1 MRIVAYVFH
10 RLIIL
15 LLAVFGVSIITFVV
29 TRVLPGNPAY
39 LIVGV
44 QADQSTVDA
53 VIDRLGLDK
62 PILEQYWLYM
72 RQLLLGDFGTSW
84 RTGNPVSFDLSSRWP
99 ATLELA
105 SIAMILAIMWAIPL
119 GLFSS
124 IRKRSFSDYLAKF
137 LSGLGVAIPEFW
149 LATLLI
155 LVFFAGFEIA
165 PAPIGRIMHA
175 SPPESI
181 TGMYIIDSIITANWE
196 SFYASVAQIILPAST
211 LAITIGA
218 PLLRVTRTFMNEVL
232 ESQFIRSAR
241 AMGIPKMSI
250 IFRHAF
256 PNVLLP
262 VSTMIAVL
270 YGYLLGGTVLVEY
283 VFSWPGMGKY
293 AIDSINSSDYAPVM
307 AVVVLSATSYLL
319 VYLLTDLL
327 HFFVDPRT
335 R

>member
-1 MRIVAYVFH
+1 MRILTYVSH
-10 RLIIL
+10 RLVIL
-15 LLAVFGVSIITFVV
+15 FLAVFGVSIITFVV

-53 VIDRLGLDK
+53 VIDKLGLDK
-62 PILEQYWLYM
+62 PIFEQYQLYM
-72 RQLLLGDFGTSW
+72 KQLFLGDLGTSW

-99 ATLELA
+99 ATIELA
-105 SIAMILAIMWAIPL
+105 SIAMIIAILWAIPL
-119 GLFSS
+119 GLISS
-124 IRKRSFSDYLAKF
+124 IRKKSISDYIAKF

-155 LVFFAGFEIA
+155 LIFFAGFQLA
-165 PAPIGRIMHA
+165 PAPIGRILLS

-181 TGMYIIDSIITANWE
+181 TGMYILDSIITTNWE
-196 SFYASVAQIILPAST
+196 SLRASVSQIILPAST
-211 LAITIGA
+211 LAFTIGA
-218 PLLRVTRTFMNEVL
+218 PLLRVTRTFMKDVL
-232 ESQFIRSAR
+232 DSQYIRSAR

-307 AVVVLSATSYLL
+307 AVVVLSAVSYLL
-319 VYLLTDLL
+319 VYLLTDIL
-327 HFFVDPRT
+327 HFIVDPRS

>member
-1 MRIVAYVFH
+1 
-10 RLIIL
+10 
-15 LLAVFGVSIITFVV
+15 
-29 TRVLPGNPAY
+29 
-39 LIVGV
+39 
-44 QADQSTVDA
+44 
-53 VIDRLGLDK
+53 
-62 PILEQYWLYM
+62 
-72 RQLLLGDFGTSW
+72 
-84 RTGNPVSFDLSSRWP
+84 
-99 ATLELA
+99 
-105 SIAMILAIMWAIPL
+105 
-119 GLFSS
+119 
-124 IRKRSFSDYLAKF
+124 
-137 LSGLGVAIPEFW
+137 
-149 LATLLI
+149 
-155 LVFFAGFEIA
+155 
-165 PAPIGRIMHA
+165 MHA

-196 SFYASVAQIILPAST
+196 SFYASVAQIILPATT
-211 LAITIGA
+211 LAITTGA
-218 PLLRVTRTFMNEVL
+218 PLLRVTRTFMIEVL
-232 ESQFIRSAR
+232 DSQFIRSAR

-327 HFFVDPRT
+327 HLVVDPRT

>member
-1 MRIVAYVFH
+1 MRILTYVSH
-10 RLIIL
+10 RLLIL
-15 LLAVFGVSIITFVV
+15 FLAVFGVSIITFVV

-53 VIDRLGLDK
+53 VIDKLGLDK
-62 PILEQYWLYM
+62 PIIEQYHLYM
-72 RQLLLGDFGTSW
+72 KQLFLGDFGTSW

-99 ATLELA
+99 ATIELS
-105 SIAMILAIMWAIPL
+105 SIAMIIAIIWAIPL
-119 GLFSS
+119 GLISS
-124 IRKRSFSDYLAKF
+124 IRKKSISDYIAKF

-155 LVFFAGFEIA
+155 LIFFAGFQLA
-165 PAPIGRIMHA
+165 PAPIGRILLS

-181 TGMYIIDSIITANWE
+181 TGMYILDSIITANWE
-196 SFYASVAQIILPAST
+196 SLRASVSQIILPAST
-211 LAITIGA
+211 LAFTIGA
-218 PLLRVTRTFMNEVL
+218 PLLRVTRTFMKDVL
-232 ESQFIRSAR
+232 DSQYIRSAR

-283 VFSWPGMGKY
+283 LFSWPGMGKY

-307 AVVVLSATSYLL
+307 AVVVLSAVSYLL
-319 VYLLTDLL
+319 VYLLTDIL
-327 HFFVDPRT
+327 HFFVDPRS

>member
-1 MRIVAYVFH
+1 LF
-10 RLIIL
+10 
-15 LLAVFGVSIITFVV
+15 LAVFGVSIITFVV

-53 VIDRLGLDK
+53 VIDKLGLDK
-62 PILEQYWLYM
+62 PIIEQYHLYM
-72 RQLLLGDFGTSW
+72 KQLFLGDFGTSW

-99 ATLELA
+99 ATIELS
-105 SIAMILAIMWAIPL
+105 SIAMIIAIIWAIPL
-119 GLFSS
+119 GLISS
-124 IRKRSFSDYLAKF
+124 IRKNSISDYIAKF

-155 LVFFAGFEIA
+155 LIFFAGFQLA
-165 PAPIGRIMHA
+165 PAPIGRILLS

-181 TGMYIIDSIITANWE
+181 TGMYILDSIITANWE
-196 SFYASVAQIILPAST
+196 SLRASVSQIILPAST
-211 LAITIGA
+211 LAFTIGA
-218 PLLRVTRTFMNEVL
+218 PLLRVTRTFMKDVL
-232 ESQFIRSAR
+232 DSQYIRSAR

-307 AVVVLSATSYLL
+307 AVVVLSAVSYLL
-319 VYLLTDLL
+319 VYLLTDIL
-327 HFFVDPRT
+327 HFFVDPRS

>member
-1 MRIVAYVFH
+1 
-10 RLIIL
+10 
-15 LLAVFGVSIITFVV
+15 
-29 TRVLPGNPAY
+29 
-39 LIVGV
+39 
-44 QADQSTVDA
+44 
-53 VIDRLGLDK
+53 LGL
-62 PILEQYWLYM
+62 L
-72 RQLLLGDFGTSW
+72 
-84 RTGNPVSFDLSSRWP
+84 
-99 ATLELA
+99 
-105 SIAMILAIMWAIPL
+105 
-119 GLFSS
+119 SS

-196 SFYASVAQIILPAST
+196 SFYASVAQIILPATT
-211 LAITIGA
+211 LAITTGA
-218 PLLRVTRTFMNEVL
+218 PLLRVTRTFMIEVL
-232 ESQFIRSAR
+232 DSQFIRSAR

-327 HFFVDPRT
+327 HLVVDPRT

>member
-1 MRIVAYVFH
+1 M
-10 RLIIL
+10 
-15 LLAVFGVSIITFVV
+15 
-29 TRVLPGNPAY
+29 
-39 LIVGV
+39 
-44 QADQSTVDA
+44 
-53 VIDRLGLDK
+53 K
-62 PILEQYWLYM
+62 
-72 RQLLLGDFGTSW
+72 QLFLGDFGTSW

-99 ATLELA
+99 ATIELS
-105 SIAMILAIMWAIPL
+105 SIAMIIAIIWAIPL
-119 GLFSS
+119 GLISS
-124 IRKRSFSDYLAKF
+124 IRKNSISDYIAKF

-155 LVFFAGFEIA
+155 LIFFAGFQLA
-165 PAPIGRIMHA
+165 PAPIGRILLS

-181 TGMYIIDSIITANWE
+181 TGMYILDSIITANWE
-196 SFYASVAQIILPAST
+196 SLRASVSQIILPAST
-211 LAITIGA
+211 LAFTIGA
-218 PLLRVTRTFMNEVL
+218 PLLRVTRTFMKDVL
-232 ESQFIRSAR
+232 DSQYIRSAR

-307 AVVVLSATSYLL
+307 AVVVLSAVSYLL
-319 VYLLTDLL
+319 VYLLTDIL
-327 HFFVDPRT
+327 HFFVDPRS

>member
-105 SIAMILAIMWAIPL
+105 SIAMILAILWAIPL
-119 GLFSS
+119 GLLSS

-165 PAPIGRIMHA
+165 PAPIARIRNA

-196 SFYASVAQIILPAST
+196 SFYASVAQIILPATT
-211 LAITIGA
+211 LAITTGA
-218 PLLRVTRTFMNEVL
+218 PLLRVTRTFMIEVL
-232 ESQFIRSAR
+232 DSQFIRSAR

-327 HFFVDPRT
+327 HLVVDPRT

>member
-1 MRIVAYVFH
+1 MRILTYVSH
-10 RLIIL
+10 RLVIL
-15 LLAVFGVSIITFVV
+15 FLAVFGVSIITFVV

-53 VIDRLGLDK
+53 VIDKLGLDK
-62 PILEQYWLYM
+62 PVLEQYQLYM
-72 RQLLLGDFGTSW
+72 KQLLLGDFGSSW

-99 ATLELA
+99 ATIELA
-105 SIAMILAIMWAIPL
+105 SIAMIIAILWAIPL
-119 GLFSS
+119 GLVSS
-124 IRKRSFSDYLAKF
+124 IRKKSISDYIAKF

-155 LVFFAGFEIA
+155 LIFFAGLQLA
-165 PAPIGRIMHA
+165 PAPIGRILLS

-181 TGMYIIDSIITANWE
+181 TGMYILDSLITGNWQ
-196 SFYASVAQIILPAST
+196 SLRASVSQIILPAST
-211 LAITIGA
+211 LAFTIGA
-218 PLLRVTRTFMNEVL
+218 PLLRVTRTFMNDVL
-232 ESQFIRSAR
+232 DSQYIRSAR
-241 AMGIPKMSI
+241 AMGIPKISI

-307 AVVVLSATSYLL
+307 AVVVLSAVSYLL
-319 VYLLTDLL
+319 VYLLTDIL
-327 HFFVDPRT
+327 HFIVDPRS

>member
-1 MRIVAYVFH
+1 LF
-10 RLIIL
+10 
-15 LLAVFGVSIITFVV
+15 LAVFGVSIITFVV

-53 VIDRLGLDK
+53 VIDKLGLDK
-62 PILEQYWLYM
+62 PIIEQYHLYM
-72 RQLLLGDFGTSW
+72 KQLFLGDFGTSW

-99 ATLELA
+99 ATIELS
-105 SIAMILAIMWAIPL
+105 SIAMIIAIIWAIPL
-119 GLFSS
+119 GLISS
-124 IRKRSFSDYLAKF
+124 IRKKSISDYIAKF

-155 LVFFAGFEIA
+155 LIFFAGFQIA
-165 PAPIGRIMHA
+165 PAPIGRILLS

-181 TGMYIIDSIITANWE
+181 TGMYILDSIITANWE
-196 SFYASVAQIILPAST
+196 SLRASVSQIILPAST
-211 LAITIGA
+211 LAFTIGA
-218 PLLRVTRTFMNEVL
+218 PLLRVTRTFMKDVL
-232 ESQFIRSAR
+232 DSQYIRSAR

-307 AVVVLSATSYLL
+307 AVVVLSAVSYLL
-319 VYLLTDLL
+319 VYLLTDIL
-327 HFFVDPRT
+327 HFFVDPRS

>member
-1 MRIVAYVFH
+1 MRILTYVSH
-10 RLIIL
+10 RLLIL
-15 LLAVFGVSIITFVV
+15 FLAVFGVSIITFVV

-53 VIDRLGLDK
+53 VIDKLGLDK
-62 PILEQYWLYM
+62 PIIEQYHLYM
-72 RQLLLGDFGTSW
+72 KQLFLGDFGTSW

-99 ATLELA
+99 ATIELS
-105 SIAMILAIMWAIPL
+105 SIAMILAIIWAIPL
-119 GLFSS
+119 GLISS
-124 IRKRSFSDYLAKF
+124 IRKNSISDYIAKF

-155 LVFFAGFEIA
+155 LIFFAGFQLA
-165 PAPIGRIMHA
+165 PAPIGRILLS

-181 TGMYIIDSIITANWE
+181 TGMYILDSIITANWE
-196 SFYASVAQIILPAST
+196 SLRASVSQIILPAST
-211 LAITIGA
+211 LAFTIGA
-218 PLLRVTRTFMNEVL
+218 PLLRVTRTFMKDVL
-232 ESQFIRSAR
+232 DSQYIRSAR

-307 AVVVLSATSYLL
+307 AVVVLSAVSYLL
-319 VYLLTDLL
+319 VYLLTDIL
-327 HFFVDPRT
+327 HFFVDPRS

>member
-1 MRIVAYVFH
+1 MRILTYVSH
-10 RLIIL
+10 RLLIL
-15 LLAVFGVSIITFVV
+15 FLAVFGVSIITFVV

-53 VIDRLGLDK
+53 VIDKLGLDK
-62 PILEQYWLYM
+62 PIIEQYHLYM
-72 RQLLLGDFGTSW
+72 KQLFLGDFGTSW

-99 ATLELA
+99 ATIELS
-105 SIAMILAIMWAIPL
+105 SIAMIIAIIWAIPL
-119 GLFSS
+119 GLISS
-124 IRKRSFSDYLAKF
+124 IRKNSISDYIAKF

-155 LVFFAGFEIA
+155 LIFFAGFQLA
-165 PAPIGRIMHA
+165 PAPIGRILLS

-181 TGMYIIDSIITANWE
+181 TGMYILDSIITANWE
-196 SFYASVAQIILPAST
+196 SLRASVSQIILPAST
-211 LAITIGA
+211 LAFTIGA
-218 PLLRVTRTFMNEVL
+218 PLLRVTRTFMKDVL
-232 ESQFIRSAR
+232 DSQYIRSAR

-307 AVVVLSATSYLL
+307 AVVVLSAVSYLL
-319 VYLLTDLL
+319 VYLLIDIL
-327 HFFVDPRT
+327 HFIVDPRS

>member
-1 MRIVAYVFH
+1 MRILTYVSH
-10 RLIIL
+10 RLVIL
-15 LLAVFGVSIITFVV
+15 FLAVFGVSIITFVV

-53 VIDRLGLDK
+53 IIDKLGLDK
-62 PILEQYWLYM
+62 PIFEQYQLYM
-72 RQLLLGDFGTSW
+72 KQLFLGDLGTSW

-99 ATLELA
+99 ATIELA
-105 SIAMILAIMWAIPL
+105 SIAMIIAILWAIPL
-119 GLFSS
+119 GLISS
-124 IRKRSFSDYLAKF
+124 IRKKSISDYIAKF

-155 LVFFAGFEIA
+155 LIFFAGLQLA
-165 PAPIGRIMHA
+165 PAPLGRILLS

-181 TGMYIIDSIITANWE
+181 TGMYIFDSIITGNWQ
-196 SFYASVAQIILPAST
+196 SLRASVSQIILPAST
-211 LAITIGA
+211 LAFTIGA
-218 PLLRVTRTFMNEVL
+218 PLLRVTRTFMKDVL
-232 ESQFIRSAR
+232 DSQYIRSAR

-256 PNVLLP
+256 PNVFLP

-307 AVVVLSATSYLL
+307 AVVVLSAVSYLL
-319 VYLLTDLL
+319 VYLLTDIL
-327 HFFVDPRT
+327 HFIVDPRS

>member
-1 MRIVAYVFH
+1 MRILTYVSH
-10 RLIIL
+10 RLLIL
-15 LLAVFGVSIITFVV
+15 FLAVFGVSIITFVV

-53 VIDRLGLDK
+53 VIDKLGLDK
-62 PILEQYWLYM
+62 PIIEQYHLYM
-72 RQLLLGDFGTSW
+72 KQLFLGDFGTSW

-99 ATLELA
+99 ATIELS
-105 SIAMILAIMWAIPL
+105 SIAMIIAIIWAIPL
-119 GLFSS
+119 GLISS
-124 IRKRSFSDYLAKF
+124 IRKNSISDYIAKF

-155 LVFFAGFEIA
+155 LIFFAGFQLA
-165 PAPIGRIMHA
+165 PAPIGRILLS

-181 TGMYIIDSIITANWE
+181 TGMYILDSIITANWE
-196 SFYASVAQIILPAST
+196 SLRASVSQIILPAST
-211 LAITIGA
+211 LAFTIGA
-218 PLLRVTRTFMNEVL
+218 PLLRVTRTFMKDVL
-232 ESQFIRSAR
+232 DSQYIRSAR

-307 AVVVLSATSYLL
+307 AVVVLSAVSYLL
-319 VYLLTDLL
+319 VYLLTDIL
-327 HFFVDPRT
+327 HFFVDPRS